1 MISTSAFRC
10 RGDVTKLLMY
20 GDLRVTVVVNSGSV
34 TNMFISN
41 LRSSKTKNSTPH
53 FVVRD
58 WQCWC
63 TVAERDRRQ
72 GMRKKNCWFSS
83 VSCRLLTLPLAL
95 FHTICQGRGDGW
107 GRVNLF
113 CFQKNNSRPKQKT
126 KKYYFV
132 VFTNHFCF
140 FVICIF
146 VFFRK
151 ILLPMVLS
159 RRYR

>member
-95 FHTICQGRGDGW
+95 FHTIWWDLKITQLNAHWTEQFDPRVWNCAVIGDHGKPPDHLLKPRILW
-107 GRVNLF
+107 LHGL
-113 CFQKNNSRPKQKT
+113 
-126 KKYYFV
+126 
-132 VFTNHFCF
+132 VF
-140 FVICIF
+140 
-146 VFFRK
+146 
-151 ILLPMVLS
+151 LS
-159 RRYR
+159 S